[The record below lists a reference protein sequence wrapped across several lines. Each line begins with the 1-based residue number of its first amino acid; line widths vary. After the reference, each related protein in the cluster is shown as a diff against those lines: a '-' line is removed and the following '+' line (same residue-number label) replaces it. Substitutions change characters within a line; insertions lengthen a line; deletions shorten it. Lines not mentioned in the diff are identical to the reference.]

1 MDSLFTQNQ
10 DFITPDN
17 LEMSSDKVAEGN
29 DKISE
34 LSKKGY
40 QLLKENDTNHLR
52 AILHTELIYFSFRFK
67 FTYFFCF
74 MQNKNM
80 LIFTNLHTLFFYVQ
94 RISIF
99 FAHFFG
105 FYARTV

>member
-1 MDSLFTQNQ
+1 MTYHPS
-10 DFITPDN
+10 
-17 LEMSSDKVAEGN
+17 V
-29 DKISE
+29 ISVTNP
-34 LSKKGY
+34 LSFVS
-40 QLLKENDTNHLR
+40 LLKENDTNHLR

-94 RISIF
+94 RISFF